1 MLVADRELGDSVS
14 TSSSDGVSYSDIEEE
29 SEEVYQRGFLK

>member
-14 TSSSDGVSYSDIEEE
+14 TSSSDGVSFSEEE